1 MSRVFPPSALL
12 SRYIAF
18 WSIAWMLA
26 AFSNIAFCSNEKMNM
41 KDFYTDPRMLA
52 LIKAAE
58 SNNMNNLKL
67 LVNNGINPNNFG
79 NEGMTPLLWV
89 LGHQNKKAL
98 KALLS
103 VGADPNL
110 QFSGKESPMSMAAGA
125 KDANFLKI
133 LLDGG
138 GDPNSKNRL
147 GKPALFV
154 AIGQVRLDNIKLL
167 LDYGADINATDRT
180 GTTPV
185 MYAAILNQYHI
196 VHFLLENGADYAHLA
211 DGNISLALYVQ
222 SGKVNPQLEVY
233 KWRKKVIIMLEEK
246 GIKFPVPNPSE
257 MQKPGNER

>member
-1 MSRVFPPSALL
+1 MVVILISSVSFDVA
-12 SRYIAF
+12 YCQHI
-18 WSIAWMLA
+18 M
-26 AFSNIAFCSNEKMNM
+26 NI
-41 KDFYTDPRMLA
+41 KDFFTDPRIVA

-58 SNNMNNLKL
+58 CNDMNNLKL
-67 LVNNGINPNNFG
+67 LVNKGIDPNNFG

-103 VGADPNL
+103 VNADPNL
-110 QFSGKESPMSMAAGA
+110 QFSGKESPMSLASGA
-125 KDANFLKI
+125 KDADFLKI

-154 AIGQVRLDNIKLL
+154 AIGQGRLDNIKLL
-167 LDYGADINATDRT
+167 LDYGADINATDRS

-185 MYAAILNQYHI
+185 MYAAILNQYCI
-196 VHFLLENGADYAHLA
+196 VHFLLEKGADHEHLA

-222 SGKVNPQLEVY
+222 SGKVNPHVEAY
-233 KWRKKVIIMLEEK
+233 KWRKKVIKMLEER
-246 GIKFPVPNPSE
+246 GVKFPVPNPSE
-257 MQKPGNER
+257 MPKQGQ